1 MSILRTSALAAYILI
16 FRRIYIYI
24 CTFHN
29 SYTMHLA
36 DTSTDM
42 LSTTTDIASTSG
54 ADGSTNPGMLQH
66 IMLI

>member
-1 MSILRTSALAAYILI
+1 MKCILC
-16 FRRIYIYI
+16 

-29 SYTMHLA
+29 IYTMHLA

-66 IMLI
+66 FMLI